1 VKERREMIHVITS
14 FERVPKELVEE
25 YKKLTSA
32 TVYEASGAKGALSSR
47 IKPISPDMFACGT
60 AVTVKIRPKDNLM
73 LHKAIYVAQP
83 GDVIVADAEGF
94 TEAGAWGE
102 IMAFAA
108 QQRGIAGLVFNGG
121 VRDSQAISALGFPVF
136 SASVCIRETEKISL
150 GLINHPLNFDN
161 QTIHPGDLIL
171 GDRDGVVVV
180 KREEARDVLKKSL
193 AREEKESGLKERIKR
208 GETTLDMFGFGEILK
223 SRGLKEEI

>member
-1 VKERREMIHVITS
+1 MVHVIKS
-14 FERVPKELVEE
+14 FERVPKELVQE
-25 YKKLTSA
+25 YKQLTSA

-47 IKPISPDMFACGT
+47 IKPVSPDMFVCGT
-60 AVTVKIRPKDNLM
+60 AVTVKIRPKDNLL

-108 QQRGIAGLVFNGG
+108 QQCGIAGLVFNGA
-121 VRDSQAISALGFPVF
+121 VRDAREISALGFPVF
-136 SASVCIRETEKISL
+136 SAGLCIKETEKISL
-150 GLINHPLNFDN
+150 GWINHPLNFDN

-180 KREEARDVLKKSL
+180 KREEAQDVLKKSL
-193 AREEKESGLKERIKR
+193 AREEKERGVKARIKR
-208 GETTLDMFGFGEILK
+208 GETTLDIFGLGEILK
-223 SRGLKEEI
+223 SRGLTEEA